1 MDHDE
6 TLRREL
12 SSLQS
17 RIEQIEGELGRAA
30 AMRDWRPAGFY
41 GIYGALA
48 GAVLGLIGAASS
60 LLFNVIGSLAIG
72 QHPLHLIQV
81 YLTFPM
87 GADALTMESGLAV
100 AIGCCLYLF
109 TGMVLGVP
117 FAILLGGTFGNASNM
132 VRFFVTTVLSLG
144 LWLVNFYGIL
154 SWLQPELFGG
164 RWIVE
169 QIPWY
174 VGAATHLVFGW
185 TMLALMPLGRF
196 VREARV
202 DTHTEKL

>member
-1 MDHDE
+1 
-6 TLRREL
+6 
-12 SSLQS
+12 
-17 RIEQIEGELGRAA
+17 
-30 AMRDWRPAGFY
+30 
-41 GIYGALA
+41 
-48 GAVLGLIGAASS
+48 VLGLIGAASS
-60 LLFNVIGSLAIG
+60 LLFNVVGSLAIG

-87 GADALTMESGLAV
+87 GADALTMESGLAI

-117 FAILLGGTFGNASNM
+117 FAILLGGTFGNASGI
-132 VRFFVTTVLSLG
+132 VRFLVTTVLSLG

-202 DTHTEKL
+202 DTHTETL